1 MISGPTPVG
10 FVGASVRRLALIA
23 LGIGV
28 AGVAVAAPFGYLTVA
43 LFGCLGL
50 VLGLLNIVLLHRSA
64 ARFAGNGSA
73 HRTRKSAG
81 GVFGRIALVTVIALA
96 IAWLARPDGL
106 GVFLGLVA
114 FQFVVIATT
123 LVPMVKELRRPEAQG
138 RTGAQA

>member
-1 MISGPTPVG
+1 MISGLTPAG
-10 FVGASVRRLALIA
+10 FAGASVRRLALIA

-28 AGVAVAAPFGYLTVA
+28 AGVAGAAPFGFLAVA

-50 VLGLLNIVLLHRSA
+50 ALGLLNIVLLHRSA
-64 ARFAGNGSA
+64 ARFAGSGSA

-81 GVFGRIALVTVIALA
+81 GVFGRIALVTVLALA

-106 GVFLGLVA
+106 GVFLGLVT

-123 LVPMVKELRRPEAQG
+123 LVPMVKELRRSEAQG
-138 RTGAQA
+138 GTGAQA

>member
-1 MISGPTPVG
+1 MIPGLTPAG
-10 FVGASVRRLALIA
+10 FAGANLRRLALIA

-28 AGVAVAAPFGYLTVA
+28 AGVAVAAPFGYLAVA

-50 VLGLLNIVLLHRSA
+50 ALGLLNIVLLHRSA
-64 ARFAGNGSA
+64 ARFAGSAGSGSA

-96 IAWLARPDGL
+96 VAWLARPDGL

-114 FQFVVIATT
+114 FQFVVVATT
-123 LVPMVKELRRPEAQG
+123 LVPLVRELR